1 MGKRIEIVRRKREAE
16 CYNGENFDR
25 QFFVKNCECTAKDFE
40 CDVGY
45 FRNENNVC
53 NPIDSY
59 ASISDVCDDELYI
72 EMSTGYRKIP
82 GNTCINGVSNELEP
96 QKIMCSSGSSKI
108 LYVILIIIFAG
119 GLFLSYKK
127 YGDMLNFINCFFAT
141 ERFDKK
147 GFFNDFTKTPETMD
161 EEMSDS

>member
-1 MGKRIEIVRRKREAE
+1 
-16 CYNGENFDR
+16 
-25 QFFVKNCECTAKDFE
+25 
-40 CDVGY
+40 
-45 FRNENNVC
+45 
-53 NPIDSY
+53 
-59 ASISDVCDDELYI
+59 
-72 EMSTGYRKIP
+72 MSTGYRKIP